1 MAARLVRMRRHFE
14 GHVEKEG
21 QSNQWHWQRR
31 MGGWLQ
37 TGEEEVKVGRRV
49 MMGIEMLTLDE
60 DPGNLGE
67 EIEEER
73 WDLQ

>member
-1 MAARLVRMRRHFE
+1 MKDTWK
-14 GHVEKEG
+14 KEG

-37 TGEEEVKVGRRV
+37 TGEEEVGRRM

>member
-1 MAARLVRMRRHFE
+1 
-14 GHVEKEG
+14 
-21 QSNQWHWQRR
+21 